1 MGCRRLVA
9 GYTHGIGVCGT
20 GVSDVR
26 FAAVEAPPCTLTGWS
41 HASRPASMEGACT
54 VRALLGAALPAID
67 VAR

>member
-9 GYTHGIGVCGT
+9 GTTHGIGVCGT

-26 FAAVEAPPCTLTGWS
+26 YAAVEAPPGTPVALPRT
-41 HASRPASMEGACT
+41 SRPASMEGACT